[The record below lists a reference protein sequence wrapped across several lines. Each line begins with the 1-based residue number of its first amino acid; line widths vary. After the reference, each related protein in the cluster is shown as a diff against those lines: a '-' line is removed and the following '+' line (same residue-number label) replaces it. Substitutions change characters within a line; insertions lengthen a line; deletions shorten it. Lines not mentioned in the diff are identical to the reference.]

1 MAVLACNANV
11 RQIKKR
17 NFLKTRFRARYCQI
31 DVTKIRC
38 TESISAKKYI
48 WKPLKSLFNTVIK
61 RRIDV
66 MQFPAISSHM
76 CAICCYRQKFF
87 FCNFCIYQVLETH
100 GCKAKKTAEK
110 KVLKFDIQNCK
121 ITMTGLRTGSQR
133 KFWYPIWF
141 GDIFLCKIASRWIC
155 LSVDDFF
162 RKKLPT
168 SANIL
173 IVTGFLSIV
182 HIKGRLWC
190 QNHIQEPKV
199 TCVIV

>member
-1 MAVLACNANV
+1 MWCNFPQFPHTCVQFAVTDKSFSFAIFAFIKYWRHMAV
-11 RQIKKR
+11 
-17 NFLKTRFRARYCQI
+17 
-31 DVTKIRC
+31 
-38 TESISAKKYI
+38 
-48 WKPLKSLFNTVIK
+48 KP
-61 RRIDV
+61 
-66 MQFPAISSHM
+66 
-76 CAICCYRQKFF
+76 
-87 FCNFCIYQVLETH
+87 
-100 GCKAKKTAEK
+100 KKTSEK
-110 KVLKFDIQNCK
+110 KVLKFDIQNSK
-121 ITMTGLRTGSQR
+121 ITMTGLLSTGSQR
-133 KFWYPIWF
+133 RFWYPIRF

-190 QNHIQEPKV
+190 QNQIQEPKV